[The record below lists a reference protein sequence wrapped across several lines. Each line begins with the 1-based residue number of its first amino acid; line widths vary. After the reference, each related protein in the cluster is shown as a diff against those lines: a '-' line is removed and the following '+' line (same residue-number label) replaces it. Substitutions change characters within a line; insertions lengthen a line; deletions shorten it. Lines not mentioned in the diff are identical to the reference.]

1 MTFLSLYSIV
11 KKGLLPL
18 GQLLWFAR
26 YLSTTYV
33 SWIQWYYVCICWLW
47 KSEWIFIRTV
57 FQKIEQLK
65 SWFYLKENLYESE
78 NKGQAWNYPGCPFLA
93 FLVRILGQKYLWPDS
108 DRIANCS
115 TVLCTRQTTD
125 LWPWGF
131 KSHSQFTYSI
141 LNYILT
147 SLWHWERILTCNQE
161 ALKMQSKIL

>member
-1 MTFLSLYSIV
+1 MAFCWCIVCFCTSNGFFRILKTAGFRKWLSHHV
-11 KKGLLPL
+11 
-18 GQLLWFAR
+18 
-26 YLSTTYV
+26 
-33 SWIQWYYVCICWLW
+33 
-47 KSEWIFIRTV
+47 
-57 FQKIEQLK
+57 
-65 SWFYLKENLYESE
+65 YEFE
-78 NKGQAWNYPGCPFLA
+78 NKGQAWIYPGCPFLA
-93 FLVRILGQKYLWPDS
+93 FLVRILSQKYLWPDS